1 MAENLDDS
9 ECSSEYCDSESC
21 GSSCYSGS
29 DDELQFFPWLEKV
42 GSRGE
47 LFYIEPNFTHFSY
60 QDACVINCDSE
71 SLYQANNQRKSKLNP
86 AEKFKKWMKK
96 RKRKVRKSFPLL
108 KQNKYNNLGD
118 NIFLDPLLSLPSRDV
133 YIDVDSTKQTL
144 GRRVMLCEELLGL
157 ELGLFEVTSHWPME
171 NKIKVLGFVL
181 GHDVADIKP
190 GDWLMSINDI
200 TVNFH
205 NLDEVLKGLSLPSR
219 VKLTISSPYHKTALK
234 SDNIPDHQDSGL
246 EELLGSPDV
255 IDEVKSQLLGI
266 PHGIFYLVIEEDS
279 IGNEGVVYR
288 YPSEDTPLFQ
298 LKGMF
303 ITLSHMISDI
313 ASPPLLSCSISIQ
326 DELVHVSFVK
336 EETGTFVLAFPGK
349 CCTVSES
356 QHFVTNLAR
365 LLKFQFSSLKA
376 AFADE
381 NLKNQLDKFFT
392 IFFKHYLS
400 KYSRR
405 KQMFESHLLDILPS
419 VHWLPLPLDLKTE
432 IEDILSELESS
443 DFGSSSEGFDGNQ
456 RIYNILGSCL
466 FYKGYLLC
474 NHLPKSD
481 LLDIHLF
488 LHYNR
493 ILFLTKKQTVSEII
507 IWNEVFPSRHQE
519 HNFSDPDFI
528 EVQGRWFLLIVAMH
542 HCVLSVILEAGGC
555 ALKADGYPP
564 PEPFYVEEVQNT
576 LIILHDCGI
585 TSAIEKIIHQ
595 CVPPVSPPHLF
606 LKDKKNLFSS
616 IFSNASSSSSL
627 NTSSKGFAVPCN
639 QNSAVL
645 EKGQKFL
652 EDISADKVDDPEA
665 ERQQL
670 LFAMGPADGESD
682 VDSSYSDI
690 SNENMYM
697 RQSSRSYSFSTG
709 STTESLGSG
718 EFSNVQGQ
726 TFKRAMSNNSDL
738 NTLHLSYDNSFQENT
753 PHVVAGF
760 ENTLFQYL
768 HMDPVEGVFLA
779 PVHDISIL
787 HESMLKD
794 IWDNFYRCCLNLRT
808 VFARSLRNEEI
819 IKSSAVTKYGVNS
832 FLRNA
837 YEQGVLFRYTPK
849 DNAKQKNS
857 MTFWVIGRL
866 FFTPEPRELYVC
878 FQDSAHQ
885 DIVEIAFRLGFGLSL

>member
-1 MAENLDDS
+1 MAENLEDS
-9 ECSSEYCDSESC
+9 ECSSEYYDSESC
-21 GSSCYSGS
+21 GSSCCSGS
-29 DDELQFFPWLEKV
+29 DDDLQYFPWLEKV

-47 LFYIEPNFTHFSY
+47 LFYIEPNFSQFSD
-60 QDACVINCDSE
+60 QDACVVNSDSE
-71 SLYQANNQRKSKLNP
+71 SLYQENDQRKSKLNP
-86 AEKFKKWMKK
+86 AAKFKKWMKK

-108 KQNKYNNLGD
+108 KQNKYNNIGD

-144 GRRVMLCEELLGL
+144 GRRVLLCEELLGL
-157 ELGLFEVTSHWPME
+157 ELGLFEETSHWPME
-171 NKIKVLGFVL
+171 NKIKILGFVP
-181 GHDVADIKP
+181 GHDISDIKP

-200 TVNFH
+200 TVHFH
-205 NLDEVLKGLSLPSR
+205 NLDEILKGLSLPSR
-219 VKLTISSPYHKTALK
+219 VKLSISSPYHKTTLK
-234 SDNIPDHQDSGL
+234 SDNIPDHDSVL
-246 EELLGSPDV
+246 EELLGNLDL
-255 IDEVKSQLLGI
+255 IEEAKAQLLCI
-266 PHGIFYLVIEEDS
+266 PHGIFYLVIEDES
-279 IGNEGVVYR
+279 VGNEGVVYR
-288 YPSEDTPLFQ
+288 FPSEDTPLFQ

-326 DELVHVSFVK
+326 GELVHISFVK

-349 CCTVSES
+349 CCTISES
-356 QHFVTNLAR
+356 QHFVTNLAK
-365 LLKFQFSSLKA
+365 LLKFQFSSLKS
-376 AFADE
+376 AFAVG
-381 NLKNQLDKFFT
+381 NIKNQLDNFFT
-392 IFFKHYLS
+392 IFFQHYLS

-405 KQMFESHLLDILPS
+405 KQMFESHLLDVLPS
-419 VHWLPLPLDLKTE
+419 VHWLPLPVDLKTE
-432 IEDILSELESS
+432 IDDILSELESS
-443 DFGSSSEGFDGNQ
+443 DFECSSEGFDGNR
-456 RIYNILGSCL
+456 RIYSILGSCL
-466 FYKGYLLC
+466 FYKGYLLS

-493 ILFLTKKQTVSEII
+493 ILYLTKKQAVSEII

-519 HNFSDPDFI
+519 PNFPDPDFI
-528 EVQGRWFLLIVAMH
+528 EVQGRWFILVVAMH

-555 ALKADGYPP
+555 ALKAEGYPP

-595 CVPPVSPPHLF
+595 CVPPVAPPHLF

-627 NTSSKGFAVPCN
+627 NTSKGFAVASN
-639 QNSAVL
+639 QSNTML

-652 EDISADKVDDPEA
+652 EDTLAEKADDPEA

-682 VDSSYSDI
+682 IDSSYSDV
-690 SNENMYM
+690 SNENLYL

-726 TFKRAMSNNSDL
+726 TFKRAISNNSDI
-738 NTLHLSYDNSFQENT
+738 NTLHLSNDNCFQENS
-753 PHVVAGF
+753 PHVVAGL

-787 HESMLKD
+787 HESVLKD
-794 IWDNFYRCCLNLRT
+794 IWDNFYRCCLNLRK

-819 IKSSAVTKYGVNS
+819 INSSTVTKYGVNS

-849 DNAKQKNS
+849 DNVKQKNS

-878 FQDSAHQ
+878 YQDSAHQ